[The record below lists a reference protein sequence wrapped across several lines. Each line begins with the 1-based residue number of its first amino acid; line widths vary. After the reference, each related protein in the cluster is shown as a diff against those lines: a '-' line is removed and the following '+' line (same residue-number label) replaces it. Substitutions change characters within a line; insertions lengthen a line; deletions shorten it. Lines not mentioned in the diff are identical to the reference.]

1 MHICS
6 HVFTFGGLNFFLHK
20 YVPAKAEKG
29 NNAIESKEKWNDF
42 RIGQKNF
49 RPIYKMKK
57 KRKCSKNHWA
67 TSKNGNKVKFNVT
80 MTHFFHRYFFILD
93 KKLGLRGNNVK
104 WRRRSGWKKAREELF
119 SLKMQI
125 VDRPVFLRFRS
136 IILLAA
142 AARKRKFS
150 LYDWEIFNKKQDRL
164 MCAQPFE
171 WKLLLVHTEFSQTL
185 SIDKT
190 RAMIHAKICFS
201 VKSTLEIK
209 CYLIDESA
217 EWRVEEEEGEPLNCS
232 NRASWNKVARKY
244 ESIVN

>member
-1 MHICS
+1 
-6 HVFTFGGLNFFLHK
+6 
-20 YVPAKAEKG
+20 
-29 NNAIESKEKWNDF
+29 
-42 RIGQKNF
+42 
-49 RPIYKMKK
+49 
-57 KRKCSKNHWA
+57 
-67 TSKNGNKVKFNVT
+67 

-209 CYLIDESA
+209 CYLIDECA

-244 ESIVN
+244 ESIVNWMN